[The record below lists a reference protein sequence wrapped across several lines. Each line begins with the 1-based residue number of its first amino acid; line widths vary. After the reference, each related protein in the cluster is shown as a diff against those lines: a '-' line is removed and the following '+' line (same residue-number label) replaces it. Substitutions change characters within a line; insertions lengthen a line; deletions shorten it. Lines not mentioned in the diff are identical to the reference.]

1 MPCVLQVLAVGPLQS
16 NCIIV
21 GDDVSR
27 EGLIVDP
34 GGDAAR
40 ILHALDALHLRCG
53 TIVNTHAHVD
63 HVAAN
68 AEVKRATGA
77 RLLMHADDW
86 PLYEAMPQQ
95 VAWLA
100 GLLPEP
106 EAAPID
112 GPLAHGD
119 VLHVGSLAARVL
131 HTPGHTPG
139 GICLFFDGPEPLL
152 LAGDT
157 LFASGIG
164 RTDLPG
170 GDTEALMQSIATRLL
185 TLDDRTRVIPGHG
198 WETTIGTERRDN
210 PFLVGL
216 TP

>member
-1 MPCVLQVLAVGPLQS
+1 MPYVLHVMPVGPLQC

-21 GDDVSR
+21 GDDESR
-27 EGLIVDP
+27 EGLVVDP
-34 GGDAAR
+34 GGDAKR
-40 ILHALDALHLRCG
+40 ILQALDELHLRCA

-77 RLLMHADDW
+77 RLLLHADDW

-106 EAAPID
+106 EPVRID
-112 GPLAHGD
+112 APLAHGD
-119 VLHVGSLAARVL
+119 VLHVGRLTARVL
-131 HTPGHTPG
+131 HTPGHSPG
-139 GICLFFDGPEPLL
+139 GICLFFAGPEPLL
-152 LAGDT
+152 LSGDT

-170 GDTEALMQSIATRLL
+170 GDTEALMRSIATHLL
-185 TLDDRTRVIPGHG
+185 ALDDRTRVIPGHG
-198 WETTIGTERRDN
+198 WETTIGAERRDN
-210 PFLVGL
+210 PFLIEL
-216 TP
+216 TA